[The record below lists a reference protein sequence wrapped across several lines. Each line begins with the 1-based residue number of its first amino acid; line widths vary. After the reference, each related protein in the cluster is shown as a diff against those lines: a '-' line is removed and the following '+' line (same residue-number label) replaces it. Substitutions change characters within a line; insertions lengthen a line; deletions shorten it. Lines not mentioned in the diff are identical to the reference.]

1 MKIERKK
8 EILSWIRA
16 FAIAILVAFLFRN
29 YLLSPTT
36 VHGESMNPT
45 FDDKDRVIISKISDI
60 ERFDI
65 VVFDAPDS
73 NLYYIK
79 RVIGL
84 PGDHLQMKDGELYI
98 NGIKT
103 EEPYLKEQ
111 NDKDIF
117 LNKMN
122 FDFTLEEITGE
133 FSVPKDSLFVMGD
146 NRANSNDSRF
156 FGFISRES
164 IIGEVKFQIYPIHD
178 VGFIK

>member
-1 MKIERKK
+1 MKEELKK
-8 EILSWIRA
+8 EILSWIKA
-16 FAIAILVAFLFRN
+16 FSIALFVVILLRS

-45 FDDKDRVIISKISDI
+45 FDDKDRVIFSKISDI

-65 VVFDAPDS
+65 VVFEAPDS
-73 NLYYIK
+73 NLFYIK

-84 PGDHLQMKDGELYI
+84 PGDHLEMKDGELFI

-103 EEPYLKEQ
+103 AEPYLKEQ
-111 NDKDIF
+111 NDKDM

-122 FDFTLEEITGE
+122 FDFTLEAITGDY
-133 FSVPKDSLFVMGD
+133 SVPSDSLFVMGD
-146 NRANSNDSRF
+146 NRSNSNDSRF
-156 FGFISRES
+156 FGFISKES
-164 IIGEVKFQIYPIHD
+164 IIGEVKFQIYPIQD